1 MSTTGINTTSPPIL
15 AMLDFEP
22 LLNVKEAAGLL
33 RLHARTVQ
41 EWAKSGVLPAI
52 RLGKYWMFRKT
63 ALDSWL
69 RDRLQTPLPTR
80 SR

>member
-1 MSTTGINTTSPPIL
+1 MSTAPVPAVAIGEP
-15 AMLDFEP
+15 AVEFEP

-33 RLHARTVQ
+33 RLHPRTVQ
-41 EWAKSGVLPAI
+41 EWAKGSALPAI

-63 ALDSWL
+63 DLDRWL
-69 RDRLQTPLPTR
+69 RDRVQSTLPTH